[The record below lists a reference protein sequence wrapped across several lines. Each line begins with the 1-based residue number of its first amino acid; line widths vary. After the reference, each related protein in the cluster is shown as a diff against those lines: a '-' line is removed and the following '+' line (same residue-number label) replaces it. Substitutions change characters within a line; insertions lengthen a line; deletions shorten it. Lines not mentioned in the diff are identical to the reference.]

1 MILLADDNG
10 LSSTCPDG
18 YLKSISSIFKCIFE
32 SLFLNN
38 EMQLYYIILC
48 NDKFKAIVLQVF
60 PPINLI
66 NGVTQYKSEE
76 RPTPW
81 CNS

>member
-1 MILLADDNG
+1 LTVMSYSLRKQNIQVIMIILADDNG
-10 LSSTCPDG
+10 LSSTGPDG

-38 EMQLYYIILC
+38 EMQLFYIILC

-60 PPINLI
+60 FPHQLD
-66 NGVTQYKSEE
+66 Q
-76 RPTPW
+76 
-81 CNS
+81 